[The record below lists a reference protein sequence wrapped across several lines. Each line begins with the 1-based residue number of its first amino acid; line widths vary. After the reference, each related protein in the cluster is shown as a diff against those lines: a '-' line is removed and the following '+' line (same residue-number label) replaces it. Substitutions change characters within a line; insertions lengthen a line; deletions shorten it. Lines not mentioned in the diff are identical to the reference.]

1 MPRQRQTRQRI
12 AIENVF
18 DLEPRPL
25 GPAEVL
31 DLARG
36 EVPKLG
42 IATVYRALN
51 DMVEEKLLRVVEL
64 PGQTARYEK
73 TGLQHHHHFH
83 CRKCDKVFDLEGCLL
98 KPNFKLPAGFK
109 VTNHEITLS
118 GTCPACDPSEEPE
131 DVRGP
136 SPVADPH

>member
-18 DLEPRPL
+18 DHEPRPL

-31 DLARG
+31 DLAQE

-64 PGQTARYEK
+64 PGQPARYEK
-73 TGLQHHHHFH
+73 SGLHHHHHFH
-83 CRKCDKVFDLEGCLL
+83 CLQCDKVFDLEGCLL
-98 KPNFKLPAGFK
+98 KSNLNLPEGFK
-109 VTNHEITLS
+109 VTGHDITLS
-118 GTCPACDPSEEPE
+118 GSCPACAPDSDE
-131 DVRGP
+131 
-136 SPVADPH
+136 S